1 MTTPPTLASR
11 WLDARLLTFA
21 AFFASMLVSLA
32 ACSSD
37 SAGGGGSSGGDGGRA
52 NEGDGGAASRD
63 GGASGAGIDA
73 SSGGSGNIC
82 QQAATKLT
90 SCGLSTGGIEND
102 CNTRNACYAACMV
115 AATCPELQ
123 GSLTDDNSYTQCL
136 SGC

>member
-1 MTTPPTLASR
+1 MTTRPTLASR
-11 WLDARLLTFA
+11 RLDARLLTFA

-32 ACSSD
+32 ACSAD
-37 SAGGGGSSGGDGGRA
+37 SPGGGGSSGSDGGSA
-52 NEGDGGAASRD
+52 TEGDGGTASRD
-63 GGASGAGIDA
+63 GGSSGAGTDA
-73 SSGGSGNIC
+73 SSGGSQNIC

-90 SCGLSTGGIEND
+90 GCGLLTGGIEND

-123 GSLTDDNSYTQCL
+123 GPTTDDNTYTQCL